1 MYEWFK
7 RSLQRARDGTGDRF
21 QPVIPLI
28 AGVCVCH
35 PGGARP
41 SRPRSADPS
50 GARALAPPRSCPSL
64 GSGGRV
70 LATAFKIP
78 FDVVKQRLEVQGAL
92 RLKNDQTAYKGMAPR
107 ALARPLRNACG

>member
-1 MYEWFK
+1 M
-7 RSLQRARDGTGDRF
+7 
-21 QPVIPLI
+21 
-28 AGVCVCH
+28 
-35 PGGARP
+35 
-41 SRPRSADPS
+41 
-50 GARALAPPRSCPSL
+50 
-64 GSGGRV
+64 